1 MKIKSIGTVP
11 RNIQEAFD
19 FAAEIQYLDG
29 FNARKYTYSDLAVKR
44 KIDIV
49 DMERIISNAVRYGF
63 IIQDHITRG
72 LFHLH
77 HPRKCRQ
84 HGLKWV
90 LRRAVYFHNKHKKEN
105 ENADSDS

>member
-1 MKIKSIGTVP
+1 MKIKSIGPVP
-11 RNIQEAFD
+11 KNIQEAFD
-19 FAAEIQYLDG
+19 FAAGISQEN
-29 FNARKYTYSDLAVKR
+29 FHNTSRYTYNDLAMKR

-63 IIQDHITRG
+63 LVRTFISRG
-72 LFHLH
+72 MFFLH
-77 HPRKCRQ
+77 HTRKCRQ